1 MELLKYFYFC
11 TQKSI
16 TKAGNSKFQDLI
28 NAPRKYKVFYG
39 LVISMYIC
47 YRYGINH

>member
-11 TQKSI
+11 AQKLI

-28 NAPRKYKVFYG
+28 NAPRMSIFIVVG
-39 LVISMYIC
+39 
-47 YRYGINH
+47 